1 MVGSVDQQQGL
12 GEDLVFL
19 MGRPPVREFLEF
31 VKVQALDPATVDV
44 GVLTSEWR
52 AANDRVRVLERTEK
66 GIADG
71 AKVDAV
77 EAGLAKLAEGVLV
90 DPVVRKAFEALPWKV
105 GVVTLD
111 SLVVYQKRIG
121 LPHVARVRAALG
133 DKPSAEAVFNL
144 CLPVGA
150 QVRQPPVRAV
160 SATNGWLFISPSN
173 DLRILEGQLL
183 GTDAVRGR
191 QLGGPRW
198 RSQCL
203 RRILSEPAPC
213 GAD

>member
-1 MVGSVDQQQGL
+1 MVGAVDQQQGL

-44 GVLTSEWR
+44 GALTSEWR

-77 EAGLAKLAEGVLV
+77 DASLAKWAEGVSV
-90 DPVVRKAFEALPWKV
+90 DPVVKKAFEALPWKV
-105 GVVTLD
+105 GVVPLD

-133 DKPSAEAVFNL
+133 DRPTREAVFNL

-150 QVRQPPVRAV
+150 QVRQRPF
-160 SATNGWLFISPSN
+160 GL
-173 DLRILEGQLL
+173 
-183 GTDAVRGR
+183 
-191 QLGGPRW
+191 
-198 RSQCL
+198 CL
-203 RRILSEPAPC
+203 RQMAGCSCRHRTIFGFLRVSSWALRR
-213 GAD
+213 